1 MTIRFVTEDPEIR
14 RKVDQF
20 LAEWNSPSL
29 EICVHTSGS
38 TGTPKEI
45 RLQKKHMMAS
55 AKATGEFLGL
65 SAGNTALL
73 CLSLDT
79 IGGRMMVVRAIVLDL
94 DLIVSDVTSTPL
106 THVNEQVD
114 FAAMVPMQ
122 VEKSL
127 QETTEKVNDIEK
139 LIIGGGPVSTALI
152 NRLQTITTKAYHTF
166 GMTETIS
173 HIAMRRLNHPLE
185 QVFECLPGVHISESE
200 GKLVINAPTIDVE
213 DLETNDAVEMISNT
227 SFIWLGRTDFVI
239 NSGGVKLHPEQVE
252 SQLSKL
258 IQEPFFVF
266 GEADDTLGERLIL
279 AIKRH
284 EPLKLNKEHFQPLLS
299 PYSIPKEIRYFEEF
313 DYTSSGKI
321 NRLTSKKRTYVAHE
335 IL

>member
-45 RLQKKHMMAS
+45 RLQKKHMIAS

-65 SAGNTALL
+65 SAGDTALL

-106 THVNEQVD
+106 MHVNEQVD

-127 QETTEKVNDIEK
+127 QETAKKVNDIEK

-173 HIAMRRLNHPLE
+173 HIAMRCLNHPLE

-200 GKLVINAPTIDVE
+200 GKLVINASAIGVTN
-213 DLETNDAVEMISNT
+213 LETNDAIELITDS
-227 SFIWLGRTDFVI
+227 SFVWKGRTDFVI
-239 NSGGVKLHPEQVE
+239 NSGGVKLHPEQIE

-258 IQEPFFVF
+258 IPEPFFVF
-266 GEADDTLGERLIL
+266 GEADDTFGERLIL
-279 AIKRH
+279 AIEQH
-284 EPLKLNKEHFQPLLS
+284 EPLKLSKEDFQPLLS
-299 PYSIPKEIRYFEEF
+299 PYSIPKEIRYFEQF